1 MKRLISILLIVC
13 AFFALFSVTAFAAES
28 AESTNEGENIIE
40 ILYAFC
46 VDNADKILSALA
58 FLGSILIAFTYRRG
72 FLPLIKG
79 SLNTL
84 GSTVSKITDENS
96 KMREDATVL
105 FDMTKKHVSAALST
119 LDSVINRVIDLE
131 FELNSARDNAE
142 AAESL
147 RVVMEAQ
154 IDMLYEIFMSSSI
167 PAYQKESVGEKIAAM
182 KKAIAPTEQEND

>member
-1 MKRLISILLIVC
+1 MKRFTSILLIIC
-13 AFFALFSVTAFAAES
+13 ALFALFSVTAFASGDTEAV
-28 AESTNEGENIIE
+28 NEGENIVE
-40 ILYAFC
+40 ILYGFL
-46 VDNADKILSALA
+46 VENADKILSALA

-84 GSTVSKITDENS
+84 GSSVSKITDENS
-96 KMREDATVL
+96 KLREDATIL
-105 FDMTKKHVSAALST
+105 FDLTKKHVRAALST

-131 FELNSARDNAE
+131 FELNSARDNAK
-142 AAESL
+142 AAESM
-147 RVVMEAQ
+147 RVIMEAQ

-182 KKAIAPTEQEND
+182 KRALAPAEQEND